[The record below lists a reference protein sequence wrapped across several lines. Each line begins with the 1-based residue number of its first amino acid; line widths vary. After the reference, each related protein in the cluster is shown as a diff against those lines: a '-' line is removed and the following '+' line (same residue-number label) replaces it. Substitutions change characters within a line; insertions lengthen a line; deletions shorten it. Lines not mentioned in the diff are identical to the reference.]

1 MGWVQTQGVN
11 KMPED
16 ELIPG
21 EPIVE
26 PTPEPIPEPTPE
38 PQPSP
43 AEIESIRQRRQAIIE
58 STDNILGG
66 LEPIIRSED
75 AVNVLKIAQEEGLD
89 AVIAYLRENIPDV
102 ADYLSG
108 ISEDASDDVK
118 IKAIKKGL
126 KARAESM
133 VPDYQM
139 PPPFLGN
146 DIEEARSKQDGAAT
160 RYTAQYGVVPFVKPV
175 YRGRSAVDN
184 PYYENP
190 NSGGN
195 GRSRLMPETRFRG
208 T

>member
-1 MGWVQTQGVN
+1 
-11 KMPED
+11 MPED
-16 ELIPG
+16 ELIPE

-26 PTPEPIPEPTPE
+26 PTPEPIPEP
-38 PQPSP
+38 QPSP
-43 AEIESIRQRRQAIIE
+43 AEIEGIRKRRQAIVE
-58 STDNILGG
+58 STDDILGG

-75 AVNVLKIAQEEGLD
+75 ALNVLSIAQNEGLD
-89 AVIAYLRENIPDV
+89 AVIAYLRENIPNV

-108 ISEDASDDVK
+108 IPEDASDEVK

-126 KARAESM
+126 KERAESM

-146 DIEEARSKQDGAAT
+146 DVEEARSKQEGAET
-160 RYTAQYGVVPFVKPV
+160 RYATQYGVVPFVKPV

-190 NSGGN
+190 NAGGN

>member
-1 MGWVQTQGVN
+1 
-11 KMPED
+11 MPED
-16 ELIPG
+16 ELIPEEPVV
-21 EPIVE
+21 EPI
-26 PTPEPIPEPTPE
+26 PEPIPEPTPE

-108 ISEDASDDVK
+108 IPEDASDDVK

-160 RYTAQYGVVPFVKPV
+160 RYATQYGVVPFVKPV

-184 PYYENP
+184 PYYENQ
-190 NSGGN
+190 NSGGG